1 VSLKKPETTQN
12 RWFLVSLY
20 YKTGS
25 NIVQPLELVQPGIAS
40 RVFAIMK
47 DMENKDIKLK
57 EGTIRHLQEYIEQK
71 LKERKFDDETLHERL
86 LLLTEEVGELINACR
101 KLTGMNVDEAR
112 EITNQAGE
120 ELTDVINMIFSVGI
134 KLGLDM
140 EKEFRNKE
148 ERIDKRRYKR
158 TSREI
163 D

>member
-1 VSLKKPETTQN
+1 MTLASP
-12 RWFLVSLY
+12 
-20 YKTGS
+20 KT
-25 NIVQPLELVQPGIAS
+25 VS
-40 RVFAIMK
+40 RVFVIMK
-47 DMENKDIKLK
+47 DMENKDNKLK

-112 EITNQAGE
+112 EITNEAGE

-140 EKEFRNKE
+140 EKEFRKKE

-158 TSREI
+158 TSKEV